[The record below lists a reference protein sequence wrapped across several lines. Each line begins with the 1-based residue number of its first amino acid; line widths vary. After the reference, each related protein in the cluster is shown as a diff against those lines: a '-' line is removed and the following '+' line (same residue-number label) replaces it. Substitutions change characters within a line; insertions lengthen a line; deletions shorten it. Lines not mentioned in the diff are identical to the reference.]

1 MRDCNI
7 SLTRVVFVTVLV
19 ILLFLVSGVSFAKGD
34 RYDYNL
40 YARMSHKLLRGAGNI
55 FFGWVEIPKFI
66 LRDTYELDPFTGV
79 FTGTYKGL
87 KRAVVRTGAGFWEVA
102 TFPIPVPSE
111 YQPLVLPEFVLQDE
125 VKK

>member
-1 MRDCNI
+1 MKDLFTKI
-7 SLTRVVFVTVLV
+7 VSITLLV
-19 ILLFLVSGVSFAKGD
+19 IFLLLISGICFAKGD

-40 YARMSHKLLRGAGNI
+40 YTRMSHKLLRGGCNI

-66 LRDTYELDPFTGV
+66 LHETYELDPFTGV

-87 KRAVVRTGAGFWEVA
+87 KRTIVRTGAGIWEVF
-102 TFPIPVPSE
+102 TFPMPVPSE

-125 VKK
+125 VK